1 MSDRETGSWRWLLA
15 SGLLV
20 AVLLRVP
27 GLWTELW
34 MDEILSVRLVEAVRS
49 PLGVF
54 TDIHRDNNHYV
65 NSLWLWAV
73 GSRAPGWL
81 MRLPTLVLGV
91 ALVVLAYRVTRTRGR
106 TAASVTAALF
116 AVSYPL
122 IHYSSEA
129 RGYGYLVFFTLVA
142 YGAFRR
148 WTSGGGMR
156 AGAIYAVGSAL
167 AFLSHLGFATV
178 FAAFVLWS
186 VLEVM
191 DSRENRGS
199 VVWSHV
205 GVHVLPAV
213 TLLILYFVDI
223 RFMTAAGGFAR
234 LGPLESLAGAAGLV
248 VGVAPGAVAA
258 LVAACAWVAIAF
270 GVRSWCG
277 EYRNEAI
284 FLVVA
289 IAFSL
294 ASGAL
299 PGYGYPRYYL
309 TALLF
314 SLLFLGHATTLAITS
329 ERWKVFGVVLLV
341 MVGAVNLTQTVR
353 FASVGR
359 GMYREATEYMAAE
372 VALGPVTVAG
382 SHDMGS
388 VLALDYYGA
397 SAGVEGRLE
406 YYCRTASTYGCSRVR
421 PSSSSGDDPLRFFL
435 LASLSDR
442 FSHPEVL
449 NVPDLD
455 QYEFVRSYPKYG
467 LSGIYWVLY
476 ERSGQ
481 RSAP

>member
-20 AVLLRVP
+20 AALLRVP

-34 MDEILSVRLVEAVRS
+34 MDEIFSVRLVEAVRS

-54 TDIHRDNNHYV
+54 TDIHSDNNHYV

-81 MRLPTLVLGV
+81 MRLPTLVLGA

-106 TAASVTAALF
+106 TAAIVTAVLF

-122 IHYSSEA
+122 IHFSSEA

-156 AGAIYAVGSAL
+156 AGAIYSVGSAL

-186 VLEVM
+186 ALEAV

-199 VVWSHV
+199 VIWSHA

-223 RFMTAAGGFAR
+223 RFMTVAGGFAR
-234 LGPLESLAGAAGLV
+234 IGPLESLAGAAGLV
-248 VGVAPGAVAA
+248 AGVAPGSVAA
-258 LVAACAWVAIAF
+258 LVAVCAWVAIAF
-270 GVRSWCG
+270 GARSWYG
-277 EYRNEAI
+277 ENRNEAI

-314 SLLFLGHATTLAITS
+314 SLLFLGHATALAMTS
-329 ERWKVFGVVLLV
+329 ERWKVLGLALFV

-353 FASVGR
+353 FATVGR

-372 VALGPVTVAG
+372 AALGPVTVAG

-397 SAGVEGRLE
+397 ELPGRTVFAYQCHHL
-406 YYCRTASTYGCSRVR
+406 STPGCSQIR
-421 PSSSSGDDPLRFFL
+421 PSHAGGEELPEFYLLSSLEDVFAPTPT
-435 LASLSDR
+435 
-442 FSHPEVL
+442 FS
-449 NVPDLD
+449 VPDLGE
-455 QYEFVRSYPKYG
+455 YEFVRSFPKYG
-467 LSGIYWVLY
+467 LSGVYWALY
-476 ERSGQ
+476 SLPRNQS
-481 RSAP
+481 SP